1 MDKGK
6 LLFLGQLPF
15 CFGVWVKGRTIRKGM
30 ENDSQGKER
39 RRVIWKKKK
48 QEGVSWRQ
56 AWRQGP
62 ECGCAWEDLAHRQR
76 QGKQHSTLV
85 RRALEAWWRS
95 ASSGLDAESI
105 G

>member
-6 LLFLGQLPF
+6 LLFLGQLPL
-15 CFGVWVKGRTIRKGM
+15 CFGVWVKGGTIRKGM

-62 ECGCAWEDLAHRQR
+62 ECGCGGGRFGIWAS
-76 QGKQHSTLV
+76 GKANNTV
-85 RRALEAWWRS
+85 P
-95 ASSGLDAESI
+95 
-105 G
+105 

>member
-1 MDKGK
+1 
-6 LLFLGQLPF
+6 
-15 CFGVWVKGRTIRKGM
+15 M

-62 ECGCAWEDLAHRQR
+62 ECGCGGGKIWYMGKW
-76 QGKQHSTLV
+76 QGKQHSTLL
-85 RRALEAWWRS
+85 RRGLEAWWRS

>member
-1 MDKGK
+1 
-6 LLFLGQLPF
+6 
-15 CFGVWVKGRTIRKGM
+15 M

-62 ECGCAWEDLAHRQR
+62 ECGGAWEDLAHRQR
-76 QGKQHSTLV
+76 QGKQHNTLV

>member
-1 MDKGK
+1 
-6 LLFLGQLPF
+6 
-15 CFGVWVKGRTIRKGM
+15 M

-62 ECGCAWEDLAHRQR
+62 ECGCVGEDLVYGQR
-76 QGKQHSTLV
+76 QGKQHRTLV
-85 RRALEAWWRS
+85 RRAL
-95 ASSGLDAESI
+95 
-105 G
+105 